1 MVSESAAED
10 DKSTAVPQQVN
21 TARDGGTVYATAHGD
36 VYATVYHDAAK
47 LIIAAMERADTI
59 SGEAIQQALTG
70 IRDFQ
75 GIVTRYGWTDNGD
88 MTHSGIITRV
98 AGGKPEIVKVITS

>member
-1 MVSESAAED
+1 
-10 DKSTAVPQQVN
+10 
-21 TARDGGTVYATAHGD
+21 
-36 VYATVYHDAAK
+36 
-47 LIIAAMERADTI
+47 MERAETI

-70 IRDFQ
+70 VRDFQ

-88 MTHSGIITRV
+88 MTHSGIITKV